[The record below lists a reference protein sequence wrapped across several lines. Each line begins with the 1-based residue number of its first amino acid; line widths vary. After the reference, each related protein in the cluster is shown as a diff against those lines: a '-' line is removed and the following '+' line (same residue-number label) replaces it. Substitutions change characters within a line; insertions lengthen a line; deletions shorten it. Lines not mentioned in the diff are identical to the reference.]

1 MWQVLGNIHYPRS
14 RPYDQATGGGG
25 ETFVLFALVTNVE
38 QDVEEGADGIEHMSD
53 FCIS

>member
-1 MWQVLGNIHYPRS
+1 MFTPLRS
-14 RPYDQATGGGG
+14 REWINGTDEGG
-25 ETFVLFALVTNVE
+25 ETFVLFAFVTNVE

>member
-1 MWQVLGNIHYPRS
+1 MFIPLRS
-14 RPYDQATGGGG
+14 RSWNPGNGGG
-25 ETFVLFALVTNVE
+25 ETFVLFAFVTNVE